1 MSSLVFYP
9 NTLHS
14 DYLGQWRSY
23 PRFVLNGNY
32 LDLVSKQ
39 SAAPAEMIW
48 VQDSALEQEK
58 SRRGDPPNPPLEH
71 RCSYIEDGKPCQ
83 WSFNRRYDR
92 DRHEKTHLRADAR
105 LENHCPH
112 EFKNLQLGNLRT
124 HIKTVHRDIQH
135 LICQVCRPFVLTAD
149 PAGFKQHQAEKHG
162 GPHPAP
168 LPRIVPNPTPPT
180 TPASSPPALSR
191 STTPERITLV
201 PLATLLCS
209 RPTPTPPMP
218 PTISFIVRAQPTLP
232 AEGPC
237 LQPIIVPHRSR
248 EARKPYCGTHSR
260 AIPTLRDF
268 LRNTCGIELTQC
280 HRPTHHRL
288 PSPPTSSSSES
299 ELTRS
304 GSPSSSFNDSGFSSP
319 IDQATTSTTALQWP
333 GPPPTPNQVG
343 GS

>member
-1 MSSLVFYP
+1 MAVRLSLSLLLSSDLL
-9 NTLHS
+9 TLN
-14 DYLGQWRSY
+14 LLQ
-23 PRFVLNGNY
+23 
-32 LDLVSKQ
+32 
-39 SAAPAEMIW
+39 
-48 VQDSALEQEK
+48 
-58 SRRGDPPNPPLEH
+58 RGDPAYPPLEH
-71 RCSYIEDGKPCQ
+71 RCSYIKDGEPCQ

-92 DRHEKTHLRADAR
+92 DRHEKTHLEADAR
-105 LENHCPH
+105 LENLHYCPLGSHCPH
-112 EFKNLQLGNLRT
+112 DFKNLQLGNLRT
-124 HIKTVHRDIQH
+124 HIKTVHQDIQH

-149 PAGFKQHQAEKHG
+149 PEAFARHQAEKHG

-168 LPRIVPNPTPPT
+168 SPRIVSNPTPPT

-191 STTPERITLV
+191 SSTPERITLV
-201 PLATLLCS
+201 PLATLDRA

-218 PTISFIVRAQPTLP
+218 PPCSFIVRAQPPLP

-237 LQPIIVPHRSR
+237 LQPIVVPRRPRR
-248 EARKPYCGTHSR
+248 EARKPYCRTHSR

-268 LRNTCGIELTQC
+268 LRDTCGIELTQC

-304 GSPSSSFNDSGFSSP
+304 GSPSSSFNGSGFSSP
-319 IDQATTSTTALQWP
+319 IGQATTSTAALQWP
-333 GPPPTPNQVG
+333 GPPPTPNQIG

>member
-39 SAAPAEMIW
+39 SVAPAEMIW
-48 VQDSALEQEK
+48 VQDSVLEQEK
-58 SRRGDPPNPPLEH
+58 SRRGDPPYPPLEH
-71 RCSYIEDGKPCQ
+71 RCSYTEDGKPCQ

-92 DRHEKTHLRADAR
+92 DRHEKTHLEADAR
-105 LENHCPH
+105 LENLHYCPLGSHCPH

-124 HIKTVHRDIQH
+124 HIKTVQ
-135 LICQVCRPFVLTAD
+135 PFVLTAD
-149 PAGFKQHQAEKHG
+149 PVAFARHQVEKHG
-162 GPHPAP
+162 GRHPAL
-168 LPRIVPNPTPPT
+168 LPRTVPNLTPPA
-180 TPASSPPALSR
+180 TPAPSPPALSR
-191 STTPERITLV
+191 SSTPERITLV
-201 PLATLLCS
+201 PLATLDRA

-218 PTISFIVRAQPTLP
+218 PPYSFIVRAQPPLP
-232 AEGPC
+232 AEGLC
-237 LQPIIVPHRSR
+237 LQPIIVPRPTRR
-248 EARKPYCGTHSR
+248 EARQPYFRTHSR

-268 LRNTCGIELTQC
+268 LRDTCGIELTQC
-280 HRPTHHRL
+280 HRPTHRL

-304 GSPSSSFNDSGFSSP
+304 GSSSSSLNDSGFSSP
-319 IDQATTSTTALQWP
+319 ID
-333 GPPPTPNQVG
+333 
-343 GS
+343 